1 MFTEGQWIVAILFVI
16 AFAVLMVYSY
26 RKDKALHKK
35 HYKGSVWVL
44 IGFILFVLFLFGI
57 KFLMTS

>member
-1 MFTEGQWIVAILFVI
+1 MFTQGQWIVAILFVI

-35 HYKGSVWVL
+35 HYKGSIWVL

-57 KFLMTS
+57 KIIMKS

>member
-1 MFTEGQWIVAILFVI
+1 MFTQGQWIVAILFVV

-26 RKDKALHKK
+26 RKDRGLHKK

-44 IGFILFVLFLFGI
+44 VGFILFVLFLFGI
-57 KFLMTS
+57 KFLMKS